1 MNFTFWALMIVMLLV
16 AITVLVF
23 PLLKVRK
30 TSPVVYKQSNLRI
43 HNEKLQELDL
53 DLQEGRID
61 RLLYRA
67 ARDELDRELLI
78 DVPAESLQTASLHYS
93 NIAKRHPVWALTI
106 TVFVPMLVLLLY
118 LNLGMHAVSD
128 KASIVNLQ
136 QGQQGQQAT
145 QAKQPPSVEEM
156 TRKLEARVA
165 ENGGTTEEWMML
177 ARAHKYL
184 GEFELAAKAFAV
196 ALESDVNNAQ
206 LMLENAEVIAL
217 GNNREF
223 TLEARDLVLK
233 AYSLEPDNENVLWF
247 TGVVEYQQGNY
258 RQAINHLTKLLPL
271 VRGEEDILKSIISM
285 VAKSREQLIAA
296 GEEMP
301 ELKDLLAA
309 TMVEE
314 NLVKAN
320 LIEANRLNT
329 PPSKEEK
336 VPVTELTIAVDVTME
351 VREKFAEDDM
361 VFVYA
366 KAKQGPRM
374 PLAVQRMSLAEIPLN
389 VTLDDSMAMVA
400 GMNLSAYENVVVS
413 ARVTKSGSAIA
424 QSGDYIGQIEIN
436 DKASTNEIKI
446 VIDTLVP

>member
-16 AITVLVF
+16 AIAVLVF
-23 PLLKVRK
+23 PLLKVR
-30 TSPVVYKQSNLRI
+30 TTTPLVYKQSNLQI
-43 HNEKLQELDL
+43 HNEKLNELDV
-53 DLQEGRID
+53 DLKEGRID

-78 DVPAESLQTASLHYS
+78 DVPAESVKTTSLHYNS
-93 NIAKRHPVWALTI
+93 MAKRHPVWALTI
-106 TVFVPMLVLLLY
+106 TVFVPMLVLMLY
-118 LNLGMHAVSD
+118 LNLGMHAASD
-128 KASIVNLQ
+128 KSSIVMLQ
-136 QGQQGQQAT
+136 QGQQTQ

-156 TRKLEARVA
+156 TRKLKARVA
-165 ENGGTTEEWMML
+165 ENGGTTEEWAML

-184 GEFELAAKAFAV
+184 GEYELAANAFAV
-196 ALESDVNNAQ
+196 ALESDANNAQ

-217 GNNREF
+217 GNNRVF
-223 TLEARDLVLK
+223 TPEAKDLVLK

-247 TGVVEYQQGNY
+247 AGVVEYQQGNY
-258 RQAINHLTKLLPL
+258 RQAINHLTKLLPR
-271 VRGEEDILKSIISM
+271 VRGEEDVLKSVISM

-314 NLVKAN
+314 SLV
-320 LIEANRLNT
+320 EANRINT
-329 PPSKEEK
+329 PSSKAEK
-336 VPVTELTIAVDVTME
+336 APVTELTIAVDVSAA
-351 VREKFAEDDM
+351 VREKFAEDDL

-389 VTLDDSMAMVA
+389 VTLDDSMAMVS
-400 GMNLSAYENVVVS
+400 GMNLSAYENIVVS

-424 QSGDYIGQIEIN
+424 QSGDYIGQIEIK
-436 DKASTNEIKI
+436 DKASTNNVEI